1 MNSLRRNK
9 YIEEILNNSH
19 KIWNETIP
27 SLTLNQIE
35 WRLENSNMALGIVGY
50 SGHIFKRIVRMILLK
65 KENGGYVVF
74 TPASKKD
81 KGVPHYLFDIADI
94 EEFVRRYPV
103 QPVYTEDDGIPMED
117 LLDEL
122 EGIKEGSPLGFIE
135 TRNDKKTEVFNIIF

>member
-35 WRLENSNMALGIVGY
+35 WRLENSNMALGIGGY
-50 SGHIFKRIVRMILLK
+50 SGHIFKRIIRMILLK

-81 KGVPHYLFDIADI
+81 KGVPHYLFDIGDI
-94 EEFVRRYPV
+94 EEF
-103 QPVYTEDDGIPMED
+103 G
-117 LLDEL
+117 
-122 EGIKEGSPLGFIE
+122 
-135 TRNDKKTEVFNIIF
+135 KT